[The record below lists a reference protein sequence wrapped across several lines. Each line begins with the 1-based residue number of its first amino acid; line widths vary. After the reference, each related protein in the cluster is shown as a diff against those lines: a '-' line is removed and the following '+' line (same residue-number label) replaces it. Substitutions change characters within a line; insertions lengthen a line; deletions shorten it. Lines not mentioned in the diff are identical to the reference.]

1 MENAEQTLL
10 HHVKAR
16 LEAQNTNAFAVEKA
30 AGLPEDAIRSILR
43 GEKTAGTTI
52 NKAQAVCEALGLEL
66 YIGPKRTD
74 RGNVIPFGASEPG
87 PPRPISGGLPAGG
100 YRLIPWHSR
109 ARQMTPQPLAFHERL
124 LSDLGLNVENLSVV
138 AVEGTYHLLD
148 TRAPRA
154 GYGSWAI
161 LQDGAAA
168 IARLRFDG
176 AMVIVVPAS
185 AAPPYTATVAEVNRM
200 ALGKVIWSGSASV
213 SA

>member
-10 HHVKAR
+10 HHVKAC

-43 GEKTAGTTI
+43 GEKKAGTTI

-74 RGNVIPFGASEPG
+74 RGNVIPFGVAESG
-87 PPRPISGGLPAGG
+87 PTRPISGGLAAGS

-109 ARQMTPQPLAFHERL
+109 ARKMTQQPLAFHERL
-124 LSDLGLNVENLSVV
+124 LSELGVTFENLAVV
-138 AVEGTYHLLD
+138 EVEGTHHLLD
-148 TRAPRA
+148 MRAPRA
-154 GYGSWAI
+154 GFGLWAI
-161 LQDGAAA
+161 MQDGAAA

-176 AMVIVVPAS
+176 ALTIVVPEGG
-185 AAPPYTATVAEVNRM
+185 APPFTASPAEANGMV
-200 ALGKVIWSGSASV
+200 LGKVVWSGLASV